1 MCLPPIS
8 RGAPGKSP
16 PSSSSSTSST
26 STGPTKRRRRGEDEV
41 ATRVAAAT
49 SSGST
54 GKHLRSSAPVR
65 RGKDGG
71 VDGGPS
77 RRMSTRGRERG
88 GRDRDRDTSRLA
100 PPRAREAMESPLPS
114 PAFSEKRSSSKR
126 HHRSSAS
133 ASTSTRRRRSES
145 QTSTPRT
152 PATATFQK
160 ERKSRKKPVDMI
172 QKEQIITMQAP
183 LQGGGTI
190 SGLVVIRPGS
200 SSESGRS
207 GTSKSS
213 SRERSSESS
222 NTSKATTL
230 VASGAGTVGLGISLE
245 SSRAITP
252 TSKGKV
258 ERFMEIE
265 QVEQKVAQVTV
276 PIPKIEVEE
285 VREVVNEP
293 VKLMRVIPPSAPAP
307 APPAPA
313 PAHPLPPASIP
324 QSKAAPP
331 PPPTPP
337 PASIPQ
343 SKAAPPVETYPIMAT
358 LVYPTK
364 ESLAYQPIS
373 RYQVTSKITSTIP
386 NPPAVRATPLVIDPA
401 NVRLPPSMLKYQNT
415 SPSSSVHELPL
426 RGGGTP
432 ALSISQQS
440 SLSSLVSTSTTSS
453 AASASSSIKEPPP
466 KEPHIQYLNS
476 TASSSTS
483 SLVSASSTQS
493 FQSTRPPAPQ
503 QKVNYYRYAAVAP
516 TPAHRPL
523 KAIMDSPH
531 LPRAGPWDGMPGAD
545 PNLGAYYRN
554 AAVAAGKPKPTQP
567 AAQKEEQVDLK
578 ILAAYYANAK
588 QKTAPER
595 VKYERSDE
603 SETEASNESASEI
616 SAISSQHSYYRT
628 RTTTITAPEPDN
640 TLALSPTKR
649 EHTTTIAGHK
659 VFISTLRRSA
669 PQVFHTTRPPPAPTP
684 PPAGGAASAVG
695 EEDEAGPPEGSA
707 ENWFRGMK
715 EQMGKDTGVKEGWAD
730 EDDEVVVPEGI
741 PPPAPTPPLARE
753 EEIHL
758 DNGYY
763 GSPRMPYGYQR

>member
-8 RGAPGKSP
+8 RGAPGKYP
-16 PSSSSSTSST
+16 PSSSSSTSSA
-26 STGPTKRRRRGEDEV
+26 STGPTKRRRRGDDEV

-54 GKHLRSSAPVR
+54 GKHPRSSAPVR

-71 VDGGPS
+71 VGGGPS
-77 RRMSTRGRERG
+77 RKTSTRGRERSE
-88 GRDRDRDTSRLA
+88 RDRERDTSRLA
-100 PPRAREAMESPLPS
+100 PPRARGAMESPLPS
-114 PAFSEKRSSSKR
+114 PAFSERRSSSKR
-126 HHRSSAS
+126 HHHSSAP
-133 ASTSTRRRRSES
+133 APTPTRRKRTES
-145 QTSTPRT
+145 QNSTPRT
-152 PATATFQK
+152 PVTATFQK
-160 ERKSRKKPVDMI
+160 ERKSRKKPADMI

-183 LQGGGTI
+183 LRGGGTI
-190 SGLVVIRPGS
+190 SGVVVIRPGS
-200 SSESGRS
+200 SSES

-230 VASGAGTVGLGISLE
+230 VASGAGTVGLGITLE
-245 SSRAITP
+245 SSRTPTP

-258 ERFMEIE
+258 ERLMGFE
-265 QVEQKVAQVTV
+265 QVEHKVAQVTV
-276 PIPKIEVEE
+276 PIPKIEVEQ
-285 VREVVNEP
+285 VKEVVNEP
-293 VKLMRVIPPSAPAP
+293 VKLMRVIPPPAP
-307 APPAPA
+307 GPA
-313 PAHPLPPASIP
+313 PPASIP
-324 QSKAAPP
+324 QSKAVP
-331 PPPTPP
+331 PP
-337 PASIPQ
+337 PASISQ

-386 NPPAVRATPLVIDPA
+386 NLPAVRATPLVIDPA
-401 NVRLPPSMLKYQNT
+401 NVRLPPSMLKYQNN
-415 SPSSSVHELPL
+415 SPASSVHELPL
-426 RGGGTP
+426 RSGGTP

-440 SLSSLVSTSTTSS
+440 SLSSLVSGSTASS
-453 AASASSSIKEPPP
+453 SASASSSIKEPLPN
-466 KEPHIQYLNS
+466 EPHIQYLNS

-483 SLVSASSTQS
+483 SLVSASSAQS
-493 FQSTRPPAPQ
+493 FQSARPSTPQ

-523 KAIMDSPH
+523 KAIMDSPR

-554 AAVAAGKPKPTQP
+554 AAVAGKPKPTQP
-567 AAQKEEQVDLK
+567 AVQKEEQVDPK
-578 ILAAYYANAK
+578 TLAAYYANAK
-588 QKTAPER
+588 QKTALER
-595 VKYERSDE
+595 SKYERSDE
-603 SETEASNESASEI
+603 SETEASDESASEI
-616 SAISSQHSYYRT
+616 SAIPSQNSYYRT
-628 RTTTITAPEPDN
+628 HTTTITAPEPDN
-640 TLALSPTKR
+640 TLALSPTKK

-669 PQVFHTTRPPPAPTP
+669 PQVFHTARPPPAPTP
-684 PPAGGAASAVG
+684 PPGGGATSAVG
-695 EEDEAGPPEGSA
+695 DEEDEEGPPEGSA

-715 EQMGKDTGVKEGWAD
+715 EQMGKDTGVKEGWA
-730 EDDEVVVPEGI
+730 EEEDEVVVPAGI
-741 PPPAPTPPLARE
+741 PPPAPTPPLAREEE